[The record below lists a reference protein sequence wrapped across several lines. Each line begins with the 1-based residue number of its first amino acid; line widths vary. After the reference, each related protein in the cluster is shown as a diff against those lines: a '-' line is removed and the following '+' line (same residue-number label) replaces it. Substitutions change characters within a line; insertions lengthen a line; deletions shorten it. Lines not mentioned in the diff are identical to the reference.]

1 MFTIS
6 DILDGRA
13 DGKEVEIK
21 GWLVTKRSSGGVQFL
36 IIRDG
41 TGFIQSTVH
50 KDKVDKKVFDDS
62 EKLTQESS
70 LIMKGI
76 VQEDKRAPGGYE
88 VRIKDLKIVQLA
100 EKFPIGKKE
109 HGIEFLMDWRH
120 LWLRSPRQIA
130 IMKVRAEVIKACR
143 NYMDDHGFTLTDS
156 PMLSGAACE
165 GVSTLFETPYF
176 GKKAY
181 LTQSGQL
188 YVEATIAALK
198 KVYCFGPTFRAE
210 KSKTTRHLTEFWMI
224 EPEVAFADFEDNL
237 KLQEDL
243 VTYIVKTVLK
253 KRKRELEVLGRD
265 IKPLQKVEPPFPR
278 VTYTELIEMLKKTK
292 YKLEWGEDLGAPHER
307 FISLKYDKPVFV
319 TRYPAK
325 VKAFYMEPDPKDP
338 KVALCADLMAP
349 EGYGEIIGGS
359 QRIHD
364 LKLLEQRIKEFE
376 LPKKAYEWYLDLRK
390 YGTIPHSGFGMGVE
404 RVVMWICKLKHIR
417 ECIPFPRTI
426 TRLYP

>member
-6 DILDGRA
+6 DILDGKA

-21 GWLVTKRSSGGVQFL
+21 GWLITKRSSGGIQFL
-36 IIRDG
+36 MIRDG
-41 TGFIQSTVH
+41 TGMIQSTVH
-50 KDKVDKKVFDDS
+50 KDKVDKKVFDDTD
-62 EKLTQESS
+62 KLTQESS
-70 LIMKGI
+70 IILKGTA
-76 VQEDKRAPGGYE
+76 QKDSRAPGGYE
-88 VRIKDLKIVQLA
+88 IRIKDLEIVQLA
-100 EKFPIGKKE
+100 REFPIGKKE

-143 NYMDDHGFTLTDS
+143 DFMDDNGFTLTDS
-156 PMLSGAACE
+156 PILSGTACE

-243 VTYIVKTVLK
+243 ISYIVKKVLE

-278 VTYTELIEMLKKTK
+278 ITYTEVIEMLKKTK
-292 YKLEWGEDLGAPHER
+292 HKLEWGEDLGAPHER
-307 FISLKYDKPVFV
+307 FVSLKHEKPVFI

-325 VKAFYMEPDPKDP
+325 IKAFYMEPDPKDS

-364 LKLLEQRIKEFE
+364 LKLLEERLKEYE
-376 LPKKAYEWYLDLRK
+376 LPKKAYEWYLDLRR
-390 YGTIPHSGFGMGVE
+390 YGTVPHSGFGMGVE